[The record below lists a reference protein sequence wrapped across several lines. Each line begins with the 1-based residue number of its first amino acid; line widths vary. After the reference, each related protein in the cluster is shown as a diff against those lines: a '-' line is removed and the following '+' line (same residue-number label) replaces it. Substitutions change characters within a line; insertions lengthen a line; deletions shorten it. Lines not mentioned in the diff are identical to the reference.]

1 MMFGS
6 LALHNNLQTGTELS
20 GYADDNAYSILTA
33 QEGNARCGAT
43 KCSSE
48 VDAFIRSSLDT
59 ANSIMPLL
67 PALEE
72 TKRVS
77 RLETFS
83 ELVHVPAKVCSQI
96 FLCRFDFCIRS
107 SFMQYALLLGFDQNL

>member
-6 LALHNNLQTGTELS
+6 LALHNNLQAGTELS
-20 GYADDNAYSILTA
+20 GYADDNANSMLTA

-43 KCSSE
+43 RCNSE

-59 ANSIMPLL
+59 ANLIMPLF

-72 TKRVS
+72 TKPAS

-83 ELVHVPAKVCSQI
+83 ELVHVPAKVSHQ
-96 FLCRFDFCIRS
+96 
-107 SFMQYALLLGFDQNL
+107 LLQ